1 MQRVRVKALV
11 SALTLTAAT
20 GAACLGLATPAQ
32 AATCSWYSG
41 QTGTSS
47 NCDNKD
53 PDVLAASCGYD
64 GRTIYSTRLKRSYDG
79 VADGPLLELRYSPS
93 CRTVWGRLTGAWGP
107 DYDQSGCTVTVHR
120 NSDGQEYSRK
130 PAFEATN
137 ATVWPNTVYDAGV
150 SAYVKANCDTGPG
163 YQYSGQTAGY

>member
-1 MQRVRVKALV
+1 MQRVRVKALM

-20 GAACLGLATPAQ
+20 GAAWLGLATPAQ
-32 AATCSWYSG
+32 AATCYWYSG

-47 NCDNKD
+47 NCDNQD
-53 PDVLAASCGYD
+53 PDVLAASCG
-64 GRTIYSTRLKRSYDG
+64 GQTIYSTRLKRSYDG

-93 CRTVWGRLTGAWGP
+93 CRTVWGRLTGAWGT

-130 PAFEATN
+130 PAFGATN
-137 ATVWPNTVYDAGV
+137 ATVWSNTVYDAGV
-150 SAYVKANCDTGPG
+150 AAYVKANCDTGPG
-163 YQYSGQTAGY
+163 YQYNGQTASY